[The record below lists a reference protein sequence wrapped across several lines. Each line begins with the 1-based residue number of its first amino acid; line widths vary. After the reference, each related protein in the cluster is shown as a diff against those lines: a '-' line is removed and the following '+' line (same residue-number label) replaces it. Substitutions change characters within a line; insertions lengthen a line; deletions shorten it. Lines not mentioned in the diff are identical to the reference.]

1 MSPIQP
7 SATQPADSIT
17 RLAAD
22 LLAYKQSYY
31 RGQPQV
37 SDAAYD
43 QLEEQLR
50 KLAPDHPALRA
61 VGSSPTGKGNKVAH
75 NTPMLSLQKV
85 YDQDQL
91 AKWLEGHDAIGT
103 VKIDGNSLSLVYE
116 AGRLVLAK
124 TRGDGRLGEDVT
136 DKITWVN
143 NIPKILPLP
152 LAGEVRGELFCRTS
166 SFAQLRD
173 AMVERGLEEPTNPR
187 NIVAGI
193 LGRKTHIDLAAF
205 FEFNAFDLLLEAG
218 SGADYAPLERQK
230 LEQLESLGFAL
241 PYSAIITDEA
251 SCTRFLAEVKE
262 QMTKGDIALDGAV
275 FSYDDIAYQNQLG
288 DTSHHPRYKMSF
300 KWQGETKIAKI
311 ERIHWDTSRL
321 GIVTPVAIIEPT
333 ELSGANIT
341 RVTLHNAEHI
351 RQHNLKSGDVIEI
364 VRSGEV
370 IPKFLA
376 VVTAKAGSA
385 EWIDHCP
392 SCGTAL
398 EFDGVRLKCPNS
410 VSCPAQQSKEI
421 LNWIVATG
429 IDDLSEK
436 RLAALLK
443 SGLVSSIAD
452 LYRLTHDDLLTLPL
466 TKEKMATKI
475 ITNISGAKSLPL
487 AVFLNGLGIAGMG
500 QSSWEKLSHHF
511 DSLAALRDA
520 DAAHIIEVDG
530 FADKTAED
538 IVGGLAA
545 KSALIDQ
552 LLEVGVSIAAQPE
565 AASGAAQVFAE
576 LKFVITGKLSE
587 PRAAIEKKIKAHG
600 GKIQSSVSSGTS
612 VIVCNDK
619 ESSSSKAKKARQLE
633 VPFWS
638 EAELDRRCAD
648 A

>member
-1 MSPIQP
+1 MTQP
-7 SATQPADSIT
+7 SAKHPAPPDAIT

-22 LLAYKQSYY
+22 LLTYKQSYY
-31 RGQPQV
+31 QGKPLV

-50 KLAPDHPALRA
+50 TLAPDHPALSA
-61 VGSSPTGKGNKVAH
+61 VGTSPTGKGNKVPH
-75 NTPMLSLQKV
+75 STPMLSLQKV
-85 YDQDQL
+85 YDPSQL
-91 AKWLEGHDAIGT
+91 TKWLQDHDAVGT

-116 AGRLVLAK
+116 NGRLVLAK

-136 DKITWVN
+136 DKITWVG

-152 LAGEVRGELFCRTS
+152 LSGEVRGELFCRNS
-166 SFAQLRD
+166 RFASLRD

-187 NIVAGI
+187 NIVAGV
-193 LGRKTHIDLAAF
+193 LGRKTHIDMAAF
-205 FEFNAFDLLLEAG
+205 FEFNAFDLLLSSE
-218 SGADYAPLERQK
+218 SGADNVSLERHK
-230 LEQLESLGFAL
+230 LEQLKNLGFAM

-333 ELSGANIT
+333 ELSGATIT

-376 VVTAKAGSA
+376 VVTAKPGSA

-392 SCGTAL
+392 SCDAKL
-398 EFDGVRLKCPNS
+398 EFDGVRLKCNNS
-410 VSCPAQQSKEI
+410 ANCPAQQSKEI

-436 RLAALLK
+436 RLGSLLS
-443 SGLVSSIAD
+443 SGLVSNIAD
-452 LYRLTHDDLLTLPL
+452 LYRLTHADLLTLPL
-466 TKEKMATKI
+466 TKDKMATKI
-475 ITNISGAKSLPL
+475 ITNIDGARTLPL
-487 AVFLNGLGIAGMG
+487 AVFCNGLGISGMG

-511 DSLAALRDA
+511 SSLTAIRDA
-520 DAAHIIEVDG
+520 TVDQIIEVDG
-530 FADKTAED
+530 FAQKTAED
-538 IVGGLAA
+538 IVDGLAA
-545 KSALIDQ
+545 KSALIDE
-552 LLEVGVSIAAQPE
+552 LLEVGLTIAAEQD
-565 AASGAAQVFAE
+565 AADDEEQVFAE
-576 LKFVITGKLSE
+576 MKFVITGKLSE
-587 PRAAIEKKIKAHG
+587 PRAAIEKKIKALG
-600 GKIQSSVSSGTS
+600 GKIQSSVSSATS

-633 VPFWS
+633 IPFWS
-638 EAELDRRCAD
+638 EEELNSRCEGA
-648 A
+648 